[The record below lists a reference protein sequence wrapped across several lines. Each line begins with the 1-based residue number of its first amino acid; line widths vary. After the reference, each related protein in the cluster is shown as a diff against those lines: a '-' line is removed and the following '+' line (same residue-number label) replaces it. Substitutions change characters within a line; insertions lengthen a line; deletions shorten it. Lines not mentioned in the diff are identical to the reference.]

1 MSYILNALRK
11 SEQERLAQQP
21 DTVTGRILVN
31 QPQPR
36 HKTSKLII
44 LLIISNL
51 IIVACFFWF
60 VRKEPGTPLPADIQ
74 KISVPEKIQL
84 KPEIV
89 QPTKMVPVPKPT
101 IKKPEPVAPSIE
113 EELAASKKAPA
124 IQLPA
129 TKPKPVV
136 EKHPVPAQ
144 LKPDQIKPEM
154 EPKSITATQV
164 EPVKIIE
171 KKPEA
176 VAENKTIPFLYELS
190 PEFRH
195 SVPELNIN
203 VFVYSEQPTERFVI
217 VDMIK
222 YSAGQRIKDSI
233 LLKEIRSASVVVEYN
248 GQTFQIK
255 RP

>member
-44 LLIISNL
+44 MLIISNL
-51 IIVACFFWF
+51 IVVACFFWF

-74 KISVPEKIQL
+74 KTSAPEKIQV
-84 KPEIV
+84 KPAIV
-89 QPTKMVPVPKPT
+89 QPIKMVPAPKPV
-101 IKKPEPVAPSIE
+101 IKKSEPASPSIA
-113 EELAASKKAPA
+113 ELAASKKAPA
-124 IQLPA
+124 SQLPA
-129 TKPKPVV
+129 TKPVV
-136 EKHPVPAQ
+136 EKHPALAQ
-144 LKPDQIKPEM
+144 LKPDQIKLEM
-154 EPKSITATQV
+154 EPKSIAATPV
-164 EPVKIIE
+164 EPVKIVE
-171 KKPEA
+171 KKSEA
-176 VAENKTIPFLYELS
+176 VAENKTIPFLFELP

-195 SVPELNIN
+195 TVPELKIN
-203 VFVYSEQPTERFVI
+203 VFVYSEQPAERFVMI
-217 VDMIK
+217 DMVK
-222 YSAGQRIKDSI
+222 YTVGQRINDSI
-233 LLKEIRSASVVVEYN
+233 MLKEIRSGSVVVEYN